1 MFQRVQVPSM
11 EAPSHHRSHTRRRER
26 RPTRRKPGR
35 KSLRWPFG
43 VRSVREA
50 SNFAGRS
57 ESETGSP
64 EIIPP
69 LGNGFEGSVGKRRT
83 RPPRAKAAAVDD
95 GAGHIQ
101 SMGSP
106 GILEDDMQRRS
117 RQRKPG
123 TTRWSPRPLGT
134 AKAWRINRSAAKSRC
149 ADEWDGWGRLSED
162 GPGQNNPDRSE
173 GP

>member
-1 MFQRVQVPSM
+1 MFQQVQVLSM
-11 EAPSHHRSHTRRRER
+11 EAPSHHRSYTRRREG

-83 RPPRAKAAAVDD
+83 RPPRGKAAAVDD
-95 GAGHIQ
+95 GAGHVQ

-106 GILEDDMQRRS
+106 GSLRTTCREGTDNESPEPLVGRLETH
-117 RQRKPG
+117 PG
-123 TTRWSPRPLGT
+123 TRVFEP
-134 AKAWRINRSAAKSRC
+134 KI
-149 ADEWDGWGRLSED
+149 
-162 GPGQNNPDRSE
+162 
-173 GP
+173 

>member
-1 MFQRVQVPSM
+1 MFQQVQVLSM
-11 EAPSHHRSHTRRRER
+11 EAPSHHRSYTRRREG

-83 RPPRAKAAAVDD
+83 RPPRVKAAAVDD
-95 GAGHIQ
+95 GAGHVQ

-106 GILEDDMQRRS
+106 GSLRTTCREGTDNESPEPLVGRLGLWAQRRH
-117 RQRKPG
+117 G
-123 TTRWSPRPLGT
+123 V
-134 AKAWRINRSAAKSRC
+134 
-149 ADEWDGWGRLSED
+149 
-162 GPGQNNPDRSE
+162 
-173 GP
+173 